1 MDLCGQRDVSAFQH
15 TVNSLALSSSLNMSR
30 LAFLDFGES
39 TQTSSADIYSQKL
52 PGYSEVLKLKD
63 SGWATDHIGQPNC

>member
-15 TVNSLALSSSLNMSR
+15 PVNSLALSSSLNINR

-52 PGYSEVLKLKD
+52 PGHSEVVKPKV
-63 SGWATDHIGQPNC
+63 GP